1 MQHQTAKRRRGVVW
15 ATSVATT
22 SVAALALAGTA
33 SAVTIEQYVEVP
45 NCQPATSQKCPQIP
59 EVNFTASDD
68 GSVLAQF
75 TANSNHCS
83 DIIVDILLDHYQQW
97 QSARVGPGQTVTL
110 GKGFYVTRGNHVLGV
125 RAEGILGG
133 CNTGVLNAWGGTV
146 RVDSMIDPN
155 KLREGRSPFDPPPLE
170 EAGP

>member
-22 SVAALALAGTA
+22 SVATLALAGTA

-45 NCQPATSQKCPQIP
+45 NCQPATSQDCPQIP
-59 EVNFTASDD
+59 LVNFTASND
-68 GSVLAQF
+68 GFVLPQF

-83 DIIVDILLDHYQQW
+83 DISVHILLDNYPQG
-97 QSARVGPGQTVTL
+97 SARVGPGQTVTI
-110 GKGFYVTRGNHVLGV
+110 GKGFYVGRGIHTLGV
-125 RAEGILGG
+125 RAVGILGG

-170 EAGP
+170 EAGPR